1 VRNNKQDGGEQ
12 QPKMMENKSLY
23 QGEHESIR
31 RGRTTWT
38 DLDGGEQQPENE
50 RNNCRLNGG
59 EQQP

>member
-31 RGRTTWT
+31 RGRTTWMV
-38 DLDGGEQQPENE
+38 EN
-50 RNNCRLNGG
+50 NNLKTR
-59 EQQP
+59 ETTAA